1 MAYSGPW
8 YGPGWKLKQAAHDRV
23 RGRPWERGT
32 CPQELLLPPLH
43 TNPKTG
49 EQHGVDV
56 TQVTMRPSPQ
66 RGFLTWCVIGL
77 GALCSA
83 VQRIASHRLCC
94 AVLC

>member
-8 YGPGWKLKQAAHDRV
+8 YGPGWKLKQAADDRV

-66 RGFLTWCVIGL
+66 RGVL
-77 GALCSA
+77 ALVCDGFRSA
-83 VQRIASHRLCC
+83 SQRSASHRLCC
-94 AVLC
+94 AVLVL